1 MENKNTPSPKITA
14 YQMVLEKLPERLHA
28 TLEAIKKI
36 QPCTYQDLTPKLR
49 SRCLHPERVVVCI
62 PPSASPYSMAPLLPR
77 RTPR

>member
-36 QPCTYQDLTPKLR
+36 QPCSYQDLTLYLNTRDNATIRKN
-49 SRCLHPERVVVCI
+49 
-62 PPSASPYSMAPLLPR
+62 
-77 RTPR
+77 RTN

>member
-36 QPCTYQDLTPKLR
+36 QPCTYQDLTLYLNTR
-49 SRCLHPERVVVCI
+49 GQCH
-62 PPSASPYSMAPLLPR
+62 Y
-77 RTPR
+77 